1 MLRIPTPV
9 VIALAVLPLLW
20 ACEQTATGEKGAP
33 AVSREAD
40 TSTELSGKE
49 AYDRVCASCHE
60 EGVNGAPRTGDRD
73 AWANR
78 SWLWE
83 AVLFEHAKQGFMD
96 MPARGGDGALA
107 DTTVEKAAEYM
118 LSKTFPDAKRSD

>member
-1 MLRIPTPV
+1 MLRIPTPL
-9 VIALAVLPLLW
+9 VIAIAALPMLF
-20 ACEQTATGEKGAP
+20 ACERTATGEKSA
-33 AVSREAD
+33 AVEPRGAD

-60 EGVNGAPRTGDRD
+60 EGVDGAPRTGDQE
-73 AWANR
+73 AWADR

-96 MPARGGDGALA
+96 MPARGGDEHLA